1 MTDKAITDLTAAAG
15 AASADL
21 FYIRK
26 DGETE
31 DKSITGTLVASWL
44 ASTILT
50 TANQLSV
57 FSAGTVYALTAT
69 AALLNFG
76 TTDPSIT
83 ITSPGTYNIRATV
96 VLDYNAAS
104 FAAVRTATLKLRRTN
119 NTAADLTNG
128 SIAVKTAIVTTTTST
143 MMVVSWNVNYS
154 TSNSNDVI
162 EIFGSLDVIPSAGSL
177 DASYASIVMNRL
189 QQ

>member
-1 MTDKAITDLTAAAG
+1 MTDKAITDLSSAAS

-31 DKSITGTLVASWL
+31 DKSITGTLLASWM

-57 FSAGTVYALTAT
+57 FSSGTVYALTAT

-76 TTDPSIT
+76 TTDPSLT
-83 ITSPGTYNIRATV
+83 ITSPGTYKIQGTV
-96 VLDYNAAS
+96 VLGYNAATFS
-104 FAAVRTATLKLRRTN
+104 AVRTATLKFRRTN

-128 SIAVKTAIVTTTTST
+128 SIAVKTSVVTTETST
-143 MMVVSWNVNYS
+143 MMVVTWACHYS
-154 TSNSNDVI
+154 TSNTDDNI
-162 EIFGSLDVIPSAGSL
+162 QIFGSLDVVPSAGSL
-177 DASYASIVMNRL
+177 DASYASITMERL
-189 QQ
+189 PQ